1 MRNPDEFSKG
11 VHRRYCA
18 RISAGCVGF
27 CISGFAGVVLM
38 PTKLTWKEEKRF
50 AKHIL
55 GRIQISGKKLKIFP
69 KVAEIS
75 GRKFIDLDD
84 YKGEF

>member
-1 MRNPDEFSKG
+1 
-11 VHRRYCA
+11 
-18 RISAGCVGF
+18 
-27 CISGFAGVVLM
+27 M

-69 KVAEIS
+69 KVTEIS